1 MHINTLAMVLV
12 GGVGIRLYPLTRDRV
27 KPAVP
32 FGGIYR
38 LIDFVLSNCLN
49 SNIRRVCVLTQY
61 KSLSLERHIRY
72 GWSFLPH
79 TLEEHIQILSPQQR
93 VDSSWYQGTA
103 DAVYQNVY
111 SIDQSRWGGCD
122 SPAHEDQEGQ
132 TIKMGRPLADSVQGY
147 AGNY

>member
-1 MHINTLAMVLV
+1 MHINTLAMVLA
-12 GGVGIRLYPLTRDRV
+12 GGKGTRLYPLTRDRV

-38 LIDFVLSNCLN
+38 VIDFVLSNCLN

-79 TLEEHIQILSPQQR
+79 TLGEFVQILSPQQR

-103 DAVYQNVY
+103 DSVYQNIY
-111 SIDQSRWGGCD
+111 SIDQVD
-122 SPAHEDQEGQ
+122 PHFMLYFAHIACFPIHWAHLSCHRQ
-132 TIKMGRPLADSVQGY
+132 
-147 AGNY
+147 